1 MKISGTGKKLHK
13 KYLVKKP
20 NPINKSNQEINAH
33 KAEAALKR
41 CVVTFSWKSYIIL
54 KMLGFFF

>member
-41 CVVTFSWKSYIIL
+41 CVVTFS
-54 KMLGFFF
+54 